1 MRAAMDAAMRAV
13 AAMDAAM
20 RAVAAGE
27 VGGPAVPAVGFTDAL
42 ADLPDPTALSDPTAP
57 PEARLAAALQ
67 AMEMVP
73 IAEFRTV
80 AEPARRAERLAVE
93 LHRPDLR
100 MRARLVRADVLRR
113 EGDAVESGR
122 IAQQVNTWATEHDDA
137 YLQARSHLLL
147 AVFFRHV
154 GDVADALAHALQ
166 SVAHTGDDVPARIR
180 ARHLSVL
187 AMLLHENG
195 SSDESRRRAQE
206 ALDLATAI
214 GDDEMSLQILN
225 NMAYTASEDGDG
237 QRAQHFIDE
246 IRAIAA
252 RHDLT
257 LGAHVLDT
265 IARIE
270 MTHGRYAEAEATLRP
285 VLDGAA
291 RHLITEGNGLA
302 EYLLTVAEAQR
313 LRGDITAAQATLDRT
328 AWVCEERKLASVRAR
343 VREEQAQLY
352 AATGRYREAYEE
364 HRRFYTEMQALQSAQ
379 REARA
384 HALQA
389 VFETEEARRESV
401 RFREMAQRDALTGL
415 HNRRYVDEQLTLL
428 LERAAGRRTP
438 LSVALI
444 DLDHFKR
451 INDTFSHATGD
462 VVLQEIATL
471 LDEAAVGPA
480 VAARLGGEEFLLI
493 LPDMDADEAVRC
505 CEQLRQA
512 IAAHAWTPVTGEIPV
527 TASIG
532 VTTVADRDSTPS
544 ALLAQADR
552 NLYAAKRSGRNR
564 VIADPA

>member
-1 MRAAMDAAMRAV
+1 
-13 AAMDAAM
+13 
-20 RAVAAGE
+20 
-27 VGGPAVPAVGFTDAL
+27 
-42 ADLPDPTALSDPTAP
+42 
-57 PEARLAAALQ
+57 
-67 AMEMVP
+67 
-73 IAEFRTV
+73 
-80 AEPARRAERLAVE
+80 
-93 LHRPDLR
+93 
-100 MRARLVRADVLRR
+100 
-113 EGDAVESGR
+113 
-122 IAQQVNTWATEHDDA
+122 
-137 YLQARSHLLL
+137 
-147 AVFFRHV
+147 
-154 GDVADALAHALQ
+154 
-166 SVAHTGDDVPARIR
+166 
-180 ARHLSVL
+180 
-187 AMLLHENG
+187 
-195 SSDESRRRAQE
+195 
-206 ALDLATAI
+206 
-214 GDDEMSLQILN
+214 
-225 NMAYTASEDGDG
+225 
-237 QRAQHFIDE
+237 
-246 IRAIAA
+246 
-252 RHDLT
+252 
-257 LGAHVLDT
+257 
-265 IARIE
+265 
-270 MTHGRYAEAEATLRP
+270 MTRGRYAEAEATLRP

-364 HRRFYTEMQALQSAQ
+364 HRRFYTETQALQSAQ
-379 REARA
+379 REAGAR
-384 HALQA
+384 ALQA

-415 HNRRYVDEQLTLL
+415 HNRRYVDEQLALL

-438 LSVALI
+438 LSVALV

-462 VVLQEIATL
+462 VVLQQIATL

-493 LPDMDADEAVRC
+493 LPDADADEAMRR